1 MLLAGAGGLGPL
13 VIMKIS
19 WGKVASCALVWGR
32 VASAQEASPE
42 EGIRPESTPKVAPA
56 QTATK
61 APSAA
66 NAPEAEPAQDGPGPQ
81 NPEVP
86 PEPSAS
92 GSATHAELTTWAAAQ
107 SPKCKV
113 RAVAETKVG
122 YLLACGQA
130 GLWRVSRGTG
140 EGPFVLDSVE
150 RRGGPVVGFVH
161 TGDELLLLVD
171 VRTVQPLDGSH
182 EIHVTTAS
190 LSSSGTRARE
200 DVPPEWPRGEVV
212 EKNGLRLTVD
222 VGEGPALGVG
232 YRVVFRFG
240 KERVIGRVARVW
252 GTQAIVVINMHE
264 PSPPLGTPLEP
275 TPERGPSIFATA
287 DGNYHVTAD
296 VGVRLGLSADG
307 VFGADAGVQARLGH
321 FVFGGEVR
329 PFAFS
334 TLGIVAAQAFVSV
347 GLSTTWFGMSFGGG
361 TTTVN
366 RHEGNPPGT
375 GILMTPAFRVG
386 TIDGLHMSAR
396 VSTAFHRQE
405 VTFTGLFLEG
415 QIPVSRTVAVILEGG
430 GGGVGIAEGEAGV
443 RTLLQGDGG
452 KKSWFLRTSGGVTV
466 LSEEQT
472 FSTAVAPHIHLS
484 VETRL

>member
-1 MLLAGAGGLGPL
+1 
-13 VIMKIS
+13 MKIS
-19 WGKVASCALVWGR
+19 WGKVASLALVWGR
-32 VASAQEASPE
+32 VAGAQEASPE
-42 EGIRPESTPKVAPA
+42 ASPPPESTPEVAPD
-56 QTATK
+56 QPAT
-61 APSAA
+61 PVPTAA
-66 NAPEAEPAQDGPGPQ
+66 NASEAESAQTPTQ
-81 NPEVP
+81 
-86 PEPSAS
+86 A
-92 GSATHAELTTWAAAQ
+92 ALKAWAIAQ

-113 RAVAETKVG
+113 LAVAETKDG
-122 YLLACGQA
+122 YLLACGAA
-130 GLWRVSRGTG
+130 GLWRVSRGMG
-140 EGPFVLDSVE
+140 EGPFVLDAVE
-150 RRGGPVVGFVH
+150 SRGGPVVGFVH

-182 EIHVTTAS
+182 EIHVKTAP
-190 LSSSGTRARE
+190 LSSSGARARE
-200 DVPPEWPRGEVV
+200 DMPPAWPRGEVV

-240 KERVIGRVARVW
+240 EERVIGRVARVW
-252 GTQAIVVINMHE
+252 GTQAIVVISMHE

-307 VFGADAGVQARLGH
+307 VFGADAGVQARVGH
-321 FVFGGEVR
+321 FMFGGEVR

-347 GLSTTWFGMSFGGG
+347 GLTTTWFGMSFGGG

-386 TIDGLHMSAR
+386 TIDGLHMNAR

-472 FSTAVAPHIHLS
+472 FSTAAAPHIHLS

>member
-1 MLLAGAGGLGPL
+1 
-13 VIMKIS
+13 MKIS
-19 WGKVASCALVWGR
+19 WGKVASLALVWGR

-42 EGIRPESTPKVAPA
+42 DGLHPESTPKVAPA
-56 QTATK
+56 ETATT
-61 APSAA
+61 APPTVS
-66 NAPEAEPAQDGPGPQ
+66 APEAEPAQGAAEPE
-81 NPEVP
+81 NPYLSRD
-86 PEPSAS
+86 PSAS
-92 GSATHAELTTWAAAQ
+92 GTATHAELTAWADAQ
-107 SPKCKV
+107 SPKCRV
-113 RAVAETKVG
+113 RAVAETKAG
-122 YLLACGQA
+122 YLLACGPA
-130 GLWRVSRGTG
+130 GLWRVRRGTG
-140 EGPFVLDSVE
+140 EGSFVLDAVE

-161 TGDELLLLVD
+161 TGEELLLLVD

-182 EIHVTTAS
+182 EIHVSAAP
-190 LSSSGTRARE
+190 LASSGTRARG
-200 DVPPEWPRGEVV
+200 DMPPEWPRGEVV

-222 VGEGPALGVG
+222 VGDGPALGVG

-240 KERVIGRVARVW
+240 EERVIGRVARVW

-275 TPERGPSIFATA
+275 TPERGPSIFAPA

-307 VFGADAGVQARLGH
+307 VFGADAGVQARIRH
-321 FVFGGEVR
+321 FTFGGEVR

-347 GLSTTWFGMSFGGG
+347 GLTTTWFGMSFGGG

-415 QIPVSRTVAVILEGG
+415 QIPVSRSVAVILEGG
-430 GGGVGIAEGEAGV
+430 GGGIGIAEGEAGV
-443 RTLLQGDGG
+443 RTLLQGNGG
-452 KKSWFLRTSGGVTV
+452 KRSWFLRTSGGVTV
-466 LSEEQT
+466 LSEEQS
-472 FSTAVAPHIHLS
+472 FSTAVAPHLHLS